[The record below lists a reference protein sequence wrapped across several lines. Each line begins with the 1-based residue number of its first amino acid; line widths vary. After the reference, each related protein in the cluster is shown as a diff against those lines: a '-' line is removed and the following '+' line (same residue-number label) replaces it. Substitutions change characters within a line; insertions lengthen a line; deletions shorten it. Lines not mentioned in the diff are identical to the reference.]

1 MKSYK
6 VVQVNSSGRNW
17 SNDIELIK
25 LEKEV
30 NTLIEQGWS
39 CIGGVSIIKL
49 PEYTY
54 MSLSQTMI
62 KNNQVLDEQTKQ
74 NQELLSKLEE
84 QVKLNGELCKRLFE
98 LKN

>member
-1 MKSYK
+1 
-6 VVQVNSSGRNW
+6 
-17 SNDIELIK
+17 
-25 LEKEV
+25 
-30 NTLIEQGWS
+30 
-39 CIGGVSIIKL
+39 
-49 PEYTY
+49 
-54 MSLSQTMI
+54 MI

>member
-6 VVQVNSSGRNW
+6 VVNIKNNKCSDV
-17 SNDIELIK
+17 ELIQL

-49 PEYTY
+49 PEYSY
-54 MSLSQTMI
+54 MTISQTMI

>member
-1 MKSYK
+1 MSSYK
-6 VVQVNSSGRNW
+6 VVQVKSSR
-17 SNDIELIK
+17 SDVELIK
-25 LEKEV
+25 SLEKEV

-39 CIGGVSIIKL
+39 CIGGASMIKL
-49 PEYTY
+49 VEYSY
-54 MSLSQTMI
+54 MSISQTMI

-98 LKN
+98 LK

>member
-1 MKSYK
+1 MSSYK
-6 VVQVNSSGRNW
+6 IVQVNKRNGSS
-17 SNDIELIK
+17 DIELIK
-25 LEKEV
+25 LLEKEV

-49 PEYTY
+49 PEYSH
-54 MSLSQTMI
+54 MSISQTMI

>member
-6 VVQVNSSGRNW
+6 VVNIKDKKCSDV
-17 SNDIELIK
+17 ELIQL

-49 PEYTY
+49 PEYSY
-54 MSLSQTMI
+54 MTISQTMI
-62 KNNQVLDEQTKQ
+62 KNNQVLDKQTKQ

-84 QVKLNGELCKRLFE
+84 QVKLNSELCKRLFE

>member
-6 VVQVNSSGRNW
+6 VVQVISSGRNW